1 MIPKYMIAK
10 ITNEKEAQKFICDLY
25 FDDHLYHFASPA
37 SEIISFKTGKPAF
50 TDIECQLLDQRVS
63 EVFEHIEDPFT
74 LCLALV
80 DPKALS

>member
-37 SEIISFKTGKPAF
+37 NEIISFKTGEPAF
-50 TDIECQLLDQRVS
+50 SEIECQLLDERVK
-63 EVFEHIEDPFT
+63 EVFKYIEDPFT

>member
-1 MIPKYMIAK
+1 MIPKYMISK

-25 FDDHLYHFASPA
+25 FDDNLYHFASPA
-37 SEIISFKTGKPAF
+37 NEIVSFKTGKPAF
-50 TDIECQLLDQRVS
+50 SEIECKLLDERVK

>member
-1 MIPKYMIAK
+1 MIPKYMITK

-37 SEIISFKTGKPAF
+37 KEIINFKTGKPAF
-50 TDIECQLLDQRVS
+50 SEIECKLLDERVK

-80 DPKALS
+80 DPKALA

>member
-1 MIPKYMIAK
+1 MIPKYMITK

-37 SEIISFKTGKPAF
+37 NEIVSFKTGEPAF
-50 TDIECQLLDQRVS
+50 SDIECQLLDERVK